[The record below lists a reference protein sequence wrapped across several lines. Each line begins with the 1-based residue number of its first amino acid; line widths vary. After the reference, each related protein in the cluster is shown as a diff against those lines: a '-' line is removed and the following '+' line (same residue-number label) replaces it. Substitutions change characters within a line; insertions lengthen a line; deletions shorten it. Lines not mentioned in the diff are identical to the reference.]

1 MAEAKK
7 TYTIGLSKIEVGTIA
22 EDGGMG
28 DTLAV
33 LGYTYQDTCTMTQED
48 PETTDHYAEEV
59 DDPVISIS
67 RGGKTNFNFSIM
79 NPSVTVLADLLGG
92 VGTPGTGS
100 TPDKWEAPDKI
111 PVVEKSVRITPEQ
124 GLKFEIPRMKLVSKI
139 NATFSKSGILLIE
152 VAGTVLQPTKTGTK
166 KITATLMTAA
176 DVQA

>member
-1 MAEAKK
+1 MEAKK
-7 TYTIGLSKIEVGTIA
+7 TYTIGLSKIEVGAIA
-22 EDGGMG
+22 GDGGMG
-28 DTLAV
+28 KTLDV

>member
-1 MAEAKK
+1 MAEKI
-7 TYTIGLSKIEVGTIA
+7 YTIGLSKIEIGAIA
-22 EDGGMG
+22 EDGGMSE
-28 DTLAV
+28 TLGV

-59 DDPVISIS
+59 DDPVVSIS

-92 VGTPGTGS
+92 TATPGTGS
-100 TPDKWEAPDKI
+100 APDKWEAPDKI

-124 GLKFEIPRMKLVSKI
+124 GLRFEIPRMKLVSKI

-152 VAGTVLQPTKTGTK
+152 VAGTVMQPTKTGTK
-166 KITATLMTAA
+166 KMTATLMSAA
-176 DVQA
+176 QDGQA

>member
-1 MAEAKK
+1 MAAKK
-7 TYTIGLSKIEVGTIA
+7 TYTIGLSKIEGGAIA

-28 DTLAV
+28 ETLDV

-166 KITATLMTAA
+166 KMTATLMTA

>member
-1 MAEAKK
+1 MAAKK
-7 TYTIGLSKIEVGTIA
+7 TYTIGLSKIEVGAIA
-22 EDGGMG
+22 EDGGMAG
-28 DTLAV
+28 TLDV

-152 VAGTVLQPTKTGTK
+152 VAGTVLRPTKTGTK
-166 KITATLMTAA
+166 KMTATLMTA

>member
-1 MAEAKK
+1 MAAKK
-7 TYTIGLSKIEVGTIA
+7 TYTIGLSKIEVGAIA

-28 DTLAV
+28 ETLDV

-124 GLKFEIPRMKLVSKI
+124 GLKF
-139 NATFSKSGILLIE
+139 ATFSKSGILLIE

>member
-1 MAEAKK
+1 MAAKK
-7 TYTIGLSKIEVGTIA
+7 TYTIGLSKIEVGAIS

-28 DTLAV
+28 ETLDV

-166 KITATLMTAA
+166 KMTATLMTA

>member
-1 MAEAKK
+1 MAAKK
-7 TYTIGLSKIEVGTIA
+7 TYTIGLSKIEEGAIA

-28 DTLAV
+28 ETLDV

>member
-1 MAEAKK
+1 MAAKK

-28 DTLAV
+28 ETLDV

>member
-1 MAEAKK
+1 MAAKK
-7 TYTIGLSKIEVGTIA
+7 TYTIGLSKIEVGAIP

-28 DTLAV
+28 ETLDV

>member
-1 MAEAKK
+1 MAAKK

-28 DTLAV
+28 ETLDV

-100 TPDKWEAPDKI
+100 TPDKWEASDKI